1 MWKEIQ
7 KIKFVHFEKF
17 KMDNSKYSKRK
28 SKNKISRIKSNFEL
42 LMVLFILIKNNK
54 KWWLLP
60 LLIVLAFL
68 SLFVTLSGNQSVL
81 PAIYALF

>member
-1 MWKEIQ
+1 MPDLKEKLKER
-7 KIKFVHFEKF
+7 KIRSNWDLIVFLFL
-17 KMDNSKYSKRK
+17 M
-28 SKNKISRIKSNFEL
+28 IKSTR
-42 LMVLFILIKNNK
+42 

-68 SLFVTLSGNQSVL
+68 GMFVSLTGNTSVL

>member
-1 MWKEIQ
+1 MAELKEKLKER
-7 KIKFVHFEKF
+7 KIRSNWDLIVFLFL
-17 KMDNSKYSKRK
+17 M
-28 SKNKISRIKSNFEL
+28 IKSTR
-42 LMVLFILIKNNK
+42 

-68 SLFVTLSGNQSVL
+68 GMFVSLTGNTSVL

>member
-1 MWKEIQ
+1 MDEI
-7 KIKFVHFEKF
+7 KPSDKKT
-17 KMDNSKYSKRK
+17 KKKTSK
-28 SKNKISRIKSNFEL
+28 IKSNFEL
-42 LMVLFILIKNNK
+42 LMVLFVLIKTHK